1 MIAARYMMLALVVG
15 AAGIGA
21 RVQRDSVLE
30 TLTPV
35 ARAAVVEEGL
45 VQPAVPAPTG
55 IGPAAHNVDRG
66 PDGLFYVQAQVNGRP
81 IRFLVDTGASVVVLT
96 ATDARTAGID
106 VHSDHYN
113 GAVDTVG
120 GKTPMAWANMA
131 KVELA
136 GHEVRDVRAAVVRDG
151 LGVSL
156 LGQNMLAKL
165 DSVTMTADRL
175 SLR

>member
-1 MIAARYMMLALVVG
+1 MTVIRLTMLALVVG
-15 AAGIGA
+15 MAGIGA
-21 RVQRDSVLE
+21 RVQRDSMLE
-30 TLTPV
+30 TLAPV
-35 ARAAVVEEGL
+35 ARAAVVADSSPT
-45 VQPAVPAPTG
+45 QPLANVDSG
-55 IGPAAHNVDRG
+55 SHNVGRG
-66 PDGLFYVQAQVNGRP
+66 SDGLFYVQVQVNDRP

-96 ATDARTAGID
+96 AADARAAGIELRN
-106 VHSDHYN
+106 DHFN

-120 GKTPMAWANMA
+120 GKAPMAWANLA

-136 GHEVRDVRAAVVRDG
+136 GHEVRDIRAAVVRDG

-165 DSVTMTADRL
+165 DSVTMTANQL

>member
-1 MIAARYMMLALVVG
+1 MITVRFTMLALVVG
-15 AAGIGA
+15 MAGIGA

-30 TLTPV
+30 TLAPV
-35 ARAAVVEEGL
+35 ARAAVVADGSPT
-45 VQPAVPAPTG
+45 QPSVNADTG
-55 IGPAAHNVDRG
+55 SHNVGRG
-66 PDGLFYVQAQVNGRP
+66 ADGLFYVQVRVNDRP

-96 ATDARTAGID
+96 AADARAAGIEL
-106 VHSDHYN
+106 HNEHFN

-120 GKTPMAWANMA
+120 GKTPMAWANLA

-165 DSVTMTADRL
+165 DSVTMTADQL